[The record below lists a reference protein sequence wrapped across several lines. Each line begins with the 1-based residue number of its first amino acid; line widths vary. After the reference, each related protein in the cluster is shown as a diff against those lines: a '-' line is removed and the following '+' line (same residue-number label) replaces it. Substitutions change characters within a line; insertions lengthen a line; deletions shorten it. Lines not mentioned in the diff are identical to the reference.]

1 MQPIYNDSKS
11 KVGAGNVHGRV
22 TFTGETVFVLAD
34 MFCCCHHLGASSEEE
49 GGVVGLVQQ
58 RVQGMED
65 GDGKLSSF
73 DLNWKNVLS

>member
-1 MQPIYNDSKS
+1 M
-11 KVGAGNVHGRV
+11 

-58 RVQGMED
+58 RVQGIED
-65 GDGKLSSF
+65 EDGKLSAF
-73 DLNWKNVLS
+73 DLNWENVLS

>member
-1 MQPIYNDSKS
+1 M
-11 KVGAGNVHGRV
+11 
-22 TFTGETVFVLAD
+22 TFT
-34 MFCCCHHLGASSEEE
+34 GASSEEE

>member
-1 MQPIYNDSKS
+1 M
-11 KVGAGNVHGRV
+11 

-34 MFCCCHHLGASSEEE
+34 MFCCCYHLGASSEEE

-73 DLNWKNVLS
+73 DLN